1 MCYIFASLTTS
12 SLISIWTLPNR
23 CKYVK
28 YTSKAK
34 FQASKYAS
42 TTYLI
47 LASVLISDR
56 KTMDERCIK
65 NNFLII
71 KNNLYI
77 PVWSNNSKNV

>member
-1 MCYIFASLTTS
+1 MCYIFASLTTT
-12 SLISIWTLPNR
+12 SLIIIWTLPNR

-28 YTSKAK
+28 YTLKTK

-56 KTMDERCIK
+56 KDIDERCIK

-77 PVWSNNSKNV
+77 YLDGYSKNV

>member
-1 MCYIFASLTTS
+1 MCYIFASLTTPA
-12 SLISIWTLPNR
+12 LIIICTLPNR

-42 TTYLI
+42 TMYLI
-47 LASVLISDR
+47 LASVLISER
-56 KTMDERCIK
+56 TIDERFIK

-71 KNNLYI
+71 KNNLYLYLDGY
-77 PVWSNNSKNV
+77 SKNV

>member
-1 MCYIFASLTTS
+1 MCYIFASLTTP
-12 SLISIWTLPNR
+12 SLIIICALPNR

-56 KTMDERCIK
+56 TIDERFIK

-71 KNNLYI
+71 KNNLYLYLDGY
-77 PVWSNNSKNV
+77 SKNV

>member
-1 MCYIFASLTTS
+1 MCYILASLTTS
-12 SLISIWTLPNR
+12 SLINIWTLPNR

-28 YTSKAK
+28 YTLKAK

-47 LASVLISDR
+47 LVFVLISDR
-56 KTMDERCIK
+56 KTIDERCIK

-77 PVWSNNSKNV
+77 YLDGYSKNV